1 MEISK
6 DQIAIV
12 KNCLGT
18 TVALLER
25 LISGLECKN
34 RLEEWQKKTL
44 LQHREL
50 LGKCNKSNWV
60 LDCLHPVEVIPL
72 QDEETIELLP
82 PSSNSSVASPNLNN
96 PVQCRSCKGN
106 FLKLTGCADDLCL
119 DCYEVK
125 EQQQDAADQL
135 FLEEKRKKKRL
146 AEEEEKEKQSRQ
158 TLIDRTKAIQ
168 KEKDRRNTAI
178 SQMRK
183 EERKDLK
190 EQIMLL
196 ETIGYDNLER
206 EQKRSLTVYKTRLSK
221 MEMDSASTV
230 SD

>member
-6 DQIAIV
+6 DQIAII
-12 KNCLGT
+12 KHCLGT
-18 TVALLER
+18 TVELLER
-25 LISGLECKN
+25 LISGLECKS
-34 RLEEWQKKTL
+34 RLEDWQKKSL
-44 LQHREL
+44 LKHREL
-50 LGKCNKSNWV
+50 LSKCNKSNWV
-60 LDCLHPVEVIPL
+60 LDCLHPIEVIPL
-72 QDEETIELLP
+72 QDEEEIELLP
-82 PSSNSSVASPNLNN
+82 PSSNSSVVPPNLNN
-96 PVQCRSCKGN
+96 PIQCRMCKDN
-106 FLKLTGCADDLCL
+106 FLKLTGCSDDLCL

-125 EQQQDAADQL
+125 EQQQDAADEL
-135 FLEEKRKKKRL
+135 FLAEKKKQRL
-146 AEEEEKEKQSRQ
+146 AEEAEKEKQRRQ
-158 TLIDRTKAIQ
+158 TLIDRAKAIQ

-190 EQIMLL
+190 EQITLL

-206 EQKRSLTVYKTRLSK
+206 EQKRSLTVYKTRLAK

>member
-6 DQIAIV
+6 DQIAII
-12 KNCLGT
+12 KNCLSANAIL
-18 TVALLER
+18 VEK
-25 LISGLECKN
+25 LISNLECKT
-34 RLEEWQKKTL
+34 RLDDWQKKIL
-44 LQHREL
+44 LQHRDL
-50 LGKCNKSNWV
+50 LSKCNKSNWV
-60 LDCLHPVEVIPL
+60 LDCLHPIEVITL
-72 QDEETIELLP
+72 QDEEQIELLP
-82 PSSNSSVASPNLNN
+82 PSSNSSVAPSNLNN
-96 PVQCRSCKGN
+96 PVQCRMCKDN
-106 FLKLTGCADDLCL
+106 FLKLTGCSGDLCL

-135 FLEEKRKKKRL
+135 FLEEKKKQRL
-146 AEEEEKEKQSRQ
+146 AEEAEKEKQRRQ
-158 TLIDRTKAIQ
+158 SLIDRAKAIQ

-190 EQIMLL
+190 EQITLL

-206 EQKRSLTVYKTRLSK
+206 EQKRSLTVYKTRLAK
-221 MEMDSASTV
+221 METDTASSV